1 MTVPD
6 WLQTRGGSLKP
17 GVRPET
23 TLVMLD
29 GHPLY
34 KLEVR
39 PAAGKFACAVSQTN
53 NGHRHDDPKAAPAP
67 PSPDRCRVALPHAP
81 APRPTIRRAWRR
93 RCRIV
98 PASVRSIVR
107 R

>member
-6 WLQTRGGSLKP
+6 WLQVRGGALKS

-23 TLVMLD
+23 TFVMLE

-39 PAAGKFACAVSQTN
+39 PAEGKFACAVSSTV
-53 NGHRHDDPKAAPAP
+53 NGKRHDDPKTIYSDPDAALAGGLEQL
-67 PSPDRCRVALPHAP
+67 RNALG
-81 APRPTIRRAWRR
+81 W
-93 RCRIV
+93 
-98 PASVRSIVR
+98 
-107 R
+107 